1 MMLIKLVRFLL
12 RRNDKVQWNDKVERN
27 DKVQ

>member
-1 MMLIKLVRFLL
+1 MLLIKLVRLLL

>member
-12 RRNDKVQWNDKVERN
+12 RRNDKVQWNDKVEWN